1 MKLIHIIFGWLLG
14 ILSPHIMDFIKNIV
28 YEFGI
33 WNWKID
39 SEEKLSWELLL
50 LADEA
55 KEDKN

>member
-33 WNWKID
+33 
-39 SEEKLSWELLL
+39 
-50 LADEA
+50 
-55 KEDKN
+55 